1 MSIDLSRIRA
11 LITGSSSGIGLAM
24 AHALLARGA
33 SVALSARPGNRLKG
47 AVNRMRDNGFK
58 AFALPMDVRDESAID
73 KAVAWIREN
82 WGSID
87 LLVNNAGLM
96 AHRVNPDFFTHPEP
110 FFRISPDYFRDAVET
125 NLTGYFLV
133 SRAFVPMMI
142 EQRCGKIVNLS
153 TSLTTM
159 NRKGF
164 VPYGPSRAGSEALSN
179 IMAAELKE
187 FGIEVNILLPGGPVD
202 KGVYGDSSE
211 NFSKMP
217 VELLDIGIMADPIVF
232 LASPLSDGMTGERI
246 IAKEFKTFLKDKG
259 IDPESL

>member
-1 MSIDLSRIRA
+1 
-11 LITGSSSGIGLAM
+11 
-24 AHALLARGA
+24 
-33 SVALSARPGNRLKG
+33 
-47 AVNRMRDNGFK
+47 
-58 AFALPMDVRDESAID
+58 
-73 KAVAWIREN
+73 
-82 WGSID
+82 
-87 LLVNNAGLM
+87 
-96 AHRVNPDFFTHPEP
+96 
-110 FFRISPDYFRDAVET
+110 
-125 NLTGYFLV
+125 
-133 SRAFVPMMI
+133 MMI
-142 EQRCGKIVNLS
+142 EQRHGKIVNLS

-217 VELLDIGIMADPIVF
+217 VELLDIGIMAGPIVF